1 MGKRLTEIV
10 EVIDDELFDDR
21 VFEKEQNHILR
32 RLIFPFAVADKENL
46 NKRTYSSALLKRE
59 VAKMN
64 KRIEDSKIAGTLE
77 HPVDGLTRLGDV
89 SHFIEKVEWDDE
101 QKVAFGTAAI
111 LNTTKGKD
119 VLTLLQAGL
128 KMGVSMRGFG
138 TVTDGK
144 VQDDYGLASIDIVT
158 AGSFGK
164 EVEISDMNL
173 HESLNTRLEKET
185 QNLPALFQEARLAG
199 YTGNFQ
205 DYKKKFLK
213 ED

>member
-1 MGKRLTEIV
+1 MGNRLTEIV
-10 EVIDDELFDDR
+10 EVIDEELFDDR

-46 NKRTYSSALLKRE
+46 NKRTYPSALLKRE

-77 HPVDGLTRLGDV
+77 HPSDGLTKLGEV
-89 SHFIEKVEWDDE
+89 SHFIESLEFDDV

-144 VQDDYGLASIDIVT
+144 VQDDYSLSSIDIVT
-158 AGSFGK
+158 SGSFGK
-164 EVEISDMNL
+164 DVEISDMNL
-173 HESLNTRLEKET
+173 HESLNSRLEREKTHSSSLYRE
-185 QNLPALFQEARLAG
+185 ALMAG
-199 YTGNFQ
+199 YDKSFKEWKTHS
-205 DYKKKFLK
+205 LK